1 MFIAALFILTKSEST
16 NYPSIRMKKCVSY
29 SYKEIIMSRNEHIL
43 LHAVQS
49 ANLTSIVS
57 KRSQTIYMNFKVRQ
71 NQSTVTEIRKAVYI

>member
-1 MFIAALFILTKSEST
+1 
-16 NYPSIRMKKCVSY
+16 MKKCVSY